1 MDGIFLSGAVVL
13 IMSLSNKRGRG
24 KGWEELKTGILAVTR
39 GAGRRCSDIIRTGMK
54 SDLCSKTL
62 IFAGF
67 LTGVLTSP
75 PEY

>member
-1 MDGIFLSGAVVL
+1 MV
-13 IMSLSNKRGRG
+13 
-24 KGWEELKTGILAVTR
+24 ILGVTR
-39 GAGRRCSDIIRTGMK
+39 GAGRRRSDIIRIGLK
-54 SDLCSKTL
+54 SDLCSKSL

>member
-1 MDGIFLSGAVVL
+1 
-13 IMSLSNKRGRG
+13 MSLSNKRGRG
-24 KGWEELKTGILAVTR
+24 KGWEELKMAILGVTR
-39 GAGRRCSDIIRTGMK
+39 GTARRRSDIIRTGMK
-54 SDLCSKTL
+54 SDLCPKSL